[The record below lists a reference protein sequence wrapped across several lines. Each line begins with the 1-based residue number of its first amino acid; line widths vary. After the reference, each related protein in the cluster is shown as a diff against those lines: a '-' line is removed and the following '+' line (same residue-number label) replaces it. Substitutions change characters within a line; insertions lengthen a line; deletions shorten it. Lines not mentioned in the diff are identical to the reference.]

1 MNSNTSLWFLLA
13 VLGVVLGAVGWYRAI
28 AG

>member
-1 MNSNTSLWFLLA
+1 MKSNISLWFLLA
-13 VLGVVLGAVGWYRAI
+13 VLGVVLEAVGWYRAI